1 MGMTPHEFLAT
12 RSSGIAILEGFSGLR
27 KHEIEE
33 LALAADCL
41 PKDIRPLVTCANAWA
56 KAPAE
61 QRKKA
66 ADFSLTRLSI
76 ISRACN
82 SLNATNREEMD
93 TVRGQLIEAST
104 SMTCDE
110 LQSFATTIVKE
121 LNKDT
126 FSTNRGVFVSKKA
139 DAQGNKQLILRD
151 SEDVIN
157 RINARLAEL
166 APKTM
171 DLCRGKGKAFA
182 DLAFSEGGQLKP
194 TEYKPALILVL
205 DDMFYA
211 GEEAKVQTTTGE
223 TYDLDELAELALADT
238 GWLTIVDKE
247 AHVIGNYEI
256 ERRRF
261 ANKNQRAA
269 NEIMQIICPWPGCHE
284 LVRDGAAH
292 HTWPFCLGGKT
303 DSDTLTGCCHSHNA
317 QNDDRRDRPLN
328 GHLERDAEG
337 RVGWRPPGGGPLV
350 YNNQPENKWCGYNLV
365 RKVLQMRATRRSPSD
380 PDTTDPTG

>member
-1 MGMTPHEFLAT
+1 MTPHEFLAH
-12 RSSGIAILEGFSGLR
+12 RHSGIAILEGFAGLR

-33 LALAADCL
+33 LALATDCL
-41 PKDIRPLVTCANAWA
+41 PKDIRPYVTCANAWA
-56 KAPAE
+56 KAPAD
-61 QRKKA
+61 QRRKA

-82 SLNATNREEMD
+82 SINASNTEERD

-110 LQSFATTIVKE
+110 LQSFATDLVQE

-151 SEDVIN
+151 RADIIN

-166 APKTM
+166 APTTM

-182 DLAFSEGGQLKP
+182 DLASSEGGELKP

-205 DDMFYA
+205 DNMFYA

-238 GWLTIVDKE
+238 GWLTIVDRE

-261 ANKNQRAA
+261 ANDNQRAA

-284 LVRDGAAH
+284 LVRDGVAH
-292 HTWPFCLGGKT
+292 HTHTFALGGKT
-303 DSDTLTGCCHSHNA
+303 NSETLSGCCGSHNA
-317 QNDDRRDRPLN
+317 QNDDFPEKPLN

-337 RVGWRPPGGGPLV
+337 RVGWRPPGGGLLR

-365 RKVLQMRATRRSPSD
+365 RKVLRMRATRSPSD
-380 PDTTDPTG
+380 PDTTNPSG

>member
-1 MGMTPHEFLAT
+1 MTPHEFLAH
-12 RSSGIAILEGFSGLR
+12 RHSGIAILEGFAGLR

-33 LALAADCL
+33 LALATDCL
-41 PKDIRPLVTCANAWA
+41 PKDIRPYVTCANAWA
-56 KAPAE
+56 KAPAD
-61 QRKKA
+61 QRRKA

-82 SLNATNREEMD
+82 SINASNTEERD

-110 LQSFATTIVKE
+110 LQSFATDLVQE

-151 SEDVIN
+151 RADIIN

-166 APKTM
+166 APTTM

-182 DLAFSEGGQLKP
+182 DLASSEGGELKP

-205 DDMFYA
+205 DNMFYA

-238 GWLTIVDKE
+238 GWLTIVDRE

-261 ANKNQRAA
+261 ANDNQRAA

-284 LVRDGAAH
+284 LVRDGVAH
-292 HTWPFCLGGKT
+292 HTHTFALGGKT
-303 DSDTLTGCCHSHNA
+303 NSETLSGCCGSHNA
-317 QNDDRRDRPLN
+317 QNDDFPEKPLN

-337 RVGWRPPGGGPLV
+337 RVGWRPPGGGSLR

-365 RKVLQMRATRRSPSD
+365 RKVLRMRATRSPSD
-380 PDTTDPTG
+380 PDTTNPSG